1 MKHLIIALVL
11 APLVGAAQ
19 NAPDFTLARAL
30 ELLPAHSTGY
40 FATID
45 GDKPDLR
52 GWQFQ
57 CYENGKFV
65 FATSNEKAVFRQISK
80 NPNVAFACA
89 AGEYHF
95 RISGRAAFVSAAE
108 KKRLFAKLSP
118 PVQKMYGSADNASLV
133 IFTVAGG
140 TLRVAQGFGAFQTIK
155 Y

>member
-1 MKHLIIALVL
+1 MKRFIFAMIL
-11 APLVGAAQ
+11 APFVGAAQ
-19 NAPDFTLARAL
+19 NAPEFTLASAL
-30 ELLPAHSTGY
+30 ELLPAHTTGY

-65 FATSNEKAVFRQISK
+65 FATSNEKAVFRQITR

-89 AGEYHF
+89 AGEYQF
-95 RISGRAAFVSAAE
+95 RINGRATVVSATE

-118 PVQKMYGSADNASLV
+118 PVQKMYKSADNASLV

-140 TLRVAQGFGAFQTIK
+140 TLRVAQGLGAFQTIK

>member
-1 MKHLIIALVL
+1 MKRFIIAMML
-11 APLVGAAQ
+11 APFVGATQ
-19 NAPDFTLARAL
+19 NAPDLTLARAL
-30 ELLPAHSTGY
+30 ELLPAHTTGY

-57 CYENGKFV
+57 CHENGKFV

-89 AGEYHF
+89 AGEYQF
-95 RISGRAAFVSAAE
+95 RINGKVTIVSATE
-108 KKRLFAKLSP
+108 KKRLFEKLSP
-118 PVQKMYGSADNASLV
+118 PVRKMYGSADNASLV
-133 IFTVAGG
+133 IFTVSGG
-140 TLRVAQGFGAFQTIK
+140 TLRVAQGLGAFQTIR